1 MKPQLIDSGLAEPSL
16 STLRKSLFWRIH
28 FWAALIASP
37 FALIASL
44 TGILYIFTPQ
54 IEAEL
59 YSELDY
65 VAPAGAMRPLD
76 DAVAAATAA
85 ATAGWVL
92 QSVVPPYEARD
103 TVKATFAPQA
113 AKKNKH
119 EGHNHGSAS
128 AVAASPSASASPTQV
143 VVYYVNPYNAEVVGS
158 LGSQSRFN
166 AWAKSLHSR
175 LLQGESWRWMIELAA
190 SWLMVML
197 LTGIYLWWPASSQKA
212 LPHKGA
218 KGRIAWKQWHAF
230 LGVVLSMISIV
241 ILTTGLTWS
250 KYAGDQIRAL
260 RNHTGQAPPAVPRD
274 MKSTVTDY
282 ATPLTWQA
290 AWDTVRH
297 HAPDIAMQLTAP
309 RVADGIWQASGVDR
323 SQPEKRFDLLL
334 DAYSGQKL
342 YYAGWDKQTSFAK
355 ATAVGIPFHRG
366 EFGWWNQALLLVFGV
381 GILFS
386 IVSGWV
392 MFFKRSR
399 TGSFGL
405 PHLLPGAWKSAS
417 VATWVTTVVL
427 FAAMPLLA
435 LSSAVIIVLELLLY
449 RFRPVHEIAGR
460 SA

>member
-1 MKPQLIDSGLAEPSL
+1 MKPQRIDSGLAEPL
-16 STLRKSLFWRIH
+16 LPARRRSLFWRIH

-37 FALIASL
+37 FALIAAL

-59 YSELDY
+59 YGELDY

-76 DAVAAATAA
+76 DAVTAA
-85 ATAGWVL
+85 KALAPAGWVL

-103 TVKATFAPQA
+103 TVKATFAPPA
-113 AKKNKH
+113 AKKNEH
-119 EGHNHGSAS
+119 EGHNHGPAS
-128 AVAASPSASASPTQV
+128 AAAASPSAPASPAQAV
-143 VVYYVNPYNAEVVGS
+143 VFYVNPYNAEVVGS

-166 AWAKSLHSR
+166 VWAKSLHSR

-197 LTGIYLWWPASSQKA
+197 LTGIYLWWPASNQKA
-212 LPHKGA
+212 LPQKGA

-230 LGVVLSMISIV
+230 LGIVLSLISIV

-260 RNHTGQAPPAVPRD
+260 RDRTSQAPPTVPREL
-274 MKSTVTDY
+274 KSIATDG
-282 ATPLTWQA
+282 ATPLTWQV
-290 AWDTVRH
+290 AWDTARR

-309 RVADGIWQASGVDR
+309 RVADGTWRASGVDR
-323 SQPEKRFDLLL
+323 NQPEKRFDLLL

-342 YYAGWDKQTSFAK
+342 YYAGWDKQTAFAK
-355 ATAVGIPFHRG
+355 ATAIGIPFHRG

-392 MFFKRSR
+392 MFFKRR
-399 TGSFGL
+399 QPGSFGL

-417 VATWVTTVVL
+417 VATWVTAAVL

-435 LSSAVIIVLELLLY
+435 LSSAAIIVLELMLY
-449 RFRPVHEIAGR
+449 RFRPANKRAAG

>member
-16 STLRKSLFWRIH
+16 PTRRKSLFWRIH

-37 FALIASL
+37 FSLIAAL

-65 VAPAGAMRPLD
+65 VAPASAMRPLD

-85 ATAGWVL
+85 APAGWVL
-92 QSVVPPYEARD
+92 QSIVPPYEARD
-103 TVKATFAPQA
+103 TVEATFAPQA

-128 AVAASPSASASPTQV
+128 AAAASPCAPATPTQA

-197 LTGIYLWWPASSQKA
+197 LTGIYLWWPASSQQA
-212 LPHKGA
+212 LPQKGA

-230 LGVVLSMISIV
+230 LGVVLSVISIV

-250 KYAGDQIRAL
+250 RYAGDQIRAL

-274 MKSTVTDY
+274 MKSTVTDG

-290 AWDTVRH
+290 AWDTARH
-297 HAPDIAMQLTAP
+297 HAPDIAIQLTAP
-309 RVADGIWQASGVDR
+309 RAADGIWQASGIDR

-342 YYAGWDKQTSFAK
+342 YYAGWDKQTAFAK

-392 MFFKRSR
+392 MFFKRR
-399 TGSFGL
+399 QPGSFGL

-417 VATWVTTVVL
+417 VTSLVTAAVL

-435 LSSAVIIVLELLLY
+435 LSSAVIIVLELMLY
-449 RFRPVHEIAGR
+449 RFRPVQR
-460 SA
+460 